1 MKITNLKRKLIVEIV
16 LILLLFGSIFCYSR
30 GGTSYVTFEVL
41 TKTYYRVNNHNNID
55 GGIVFLGDSIT
66 SNVNWNALFNNGN
79 IVNRGVSGNKI
90 TDIIERLD
98 EVTKSKPKKIFLL
111 IGINDIENP
120 INSINQIS
128 SIQMNNAINN
138 YSVLI
143 SNIMK
148 ESPQTKLYL
157 ESIMPVNNEMIE
169 ESYSKNK
176 MYNFHINELDVK
188 EFNTNI
194 KQIALKNNL
203 TFLDLHSAFL
213 PNLQTKYTYD
223 GLHPNTTG
231 YLVIEKYLKQYVH

>member
-1 MKITNLKRKLIVEIV
+1 
-16 LILLLFGSIFCYSR
+16 
-30 GGTSYVTFEVL
+30 
-41 TKTYYRVNNHNNID
+41 
-55 GGIVFLGDSIT
+55 
-66 SNVNWNALFNNGN
+66 
-79 IVNRGVSGNKI
+79 
-90 TDIIERLD
+90 
-98 EVTKSKPKKIFLL
+98 
-111 IGINDIENP
+111 
-120 INSINQIS
+120 
-128 SIQMNNAINN
+128 
-138 YSVLI
+138 
-143 SNIMK
+143 MK